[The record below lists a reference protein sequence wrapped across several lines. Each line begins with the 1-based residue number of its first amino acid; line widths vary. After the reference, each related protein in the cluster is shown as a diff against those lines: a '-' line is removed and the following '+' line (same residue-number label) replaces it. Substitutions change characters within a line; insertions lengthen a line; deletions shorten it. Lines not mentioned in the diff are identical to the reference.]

1 MPPKTTTKRPL
12 KTSNGPSAK
21 RPAKKPAEKSAMVD
35 EDARTFDAN
44 GACAFPLEALSRE
57 NVELAKVYETLL
69 RREREMEVIMGE
81 LDPAGEPSP
90 FISING
96 VEMDAPV
103 MSDAPGAPCG
113 LHSECFWMFVMRL
126 VGACTSGSVSGDA
139 HRLSMV
145 LQAALSDVKKAK
157 KTWKKY
163 FDKMLALTQVI
174 DESDFE
180 IDMYIDRG
188 FAPTAFFANLASL
201 WREILSDDGR
211 KNLKAAGVADKRVR
225 GAETW
230 CAALKQKLESGDSDG
245 PKIKFDYAPKT
256 TTSKGKK
263 R

>member
-1 MPPKTTTKRPL
+1 VE
-12 KTSNGPSAK
+12 
-21 RPAKKPAEKSAMVD
+21 KPAVVD

-57 NVELAKVYETLL
+57 NVELAKVYEYLL
-69 RREREMEVIMGE
+69 QRQREIEVIMREHG
-81 LDPAGEPSP
+81 PAGEPSP

-96 VEMDAPV
+96 VAMDAPV

-126 VGACTSGSVSGDA
+126 IGACTSGSVSGDA
-139 HRLSMV
+139 YRLSMV
-145 LQAALSDVKKAK
+145 LQAALSDVKTAK

-163 FDKMLALTQVI
+163 FDKMLALTMVI
-174 DESDFE
+174 VESDFE
-180 IDMYIDRG
+180 IDTYIDRG
-188 FAPTAFFANLASL
+188 IYPTVFFADLASI
-201 WREILSDDGR
+201 WREILSEDGR
-211 KNLKAAGVADKRVR
+211 KNSKAAGVADKRVS
-225 GAETW
+225 GAEKW